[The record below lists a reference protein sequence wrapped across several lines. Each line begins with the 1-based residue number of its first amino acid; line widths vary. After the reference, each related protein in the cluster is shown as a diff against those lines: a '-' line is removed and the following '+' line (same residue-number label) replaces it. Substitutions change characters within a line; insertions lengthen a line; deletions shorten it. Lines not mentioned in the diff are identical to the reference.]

1 MLNKRGQ
8 FYIVTAVIIVL
19 VVIGMASID
28 TQVYVSPVSTTVYE
42 MSFELNQEGSNII
55 DYGIYNEEDVEVLLE
70 DFIEDKFA
78 DYFLK
83 KTKDT
88 EVSFVYGD
96 ETDVYIVNYDTIS
109 RGKISLGNSAIGVED
124 TLISKENFPT
134 PSSRKV
140 KVDVGDR
147 EYEFNLNPGQ
157 NFYFI
162 IKYKSGE
169 EVLIKKSSQNIK

>member
-19 VVIGMASID
+19 VVIGMASIN

-42 MSFELNQEGSNII
+42 LGFELNQEGSNII
-55 DYGIYNEEDVEVLLE
+55 DYGIYNEEDVDVLLE

-88 EVSFVYGD
+88 GISFVYGN
-96 ETDVYIVNYDTIS
+96 ETEIFITNYNTTS
-109 RGKISLGNSAIGVED
+109 RGEITFGGSAIDIKEK
-124 TLISKENFPT
+124 LISKENFPT

-140 KVDVGDR
+140 KVDVEDR